1 MLEAVDAA
9 AEDLPSCLYVYRV
22 MPNQHK
28 QHTQNK
34 KERTLFHNECH
45 RMRLWQ
51 TDDKIKC
58 EHQKREL
65 KLRSV
70 TQSRSQFSTFSP
82 SKDLIMEY
90 SDPAHVSPDLTVLGS
105 PDLLRTPPSTSL
117 CLGRL
122 ARLGLPVAA
131 VGRQDQNSCLEKKV

>member
-1 MLEAVDAA
+1 
-9 AEDLPSCLYVYRV
+9 

-45 RMRLWQ
+45 RMRRWQ

-70 TQSRSQFSTFSP
+70 TQSRSQFSTWEFPLPWCQITAQTLSP
-82 SKDLIMEY
+82 TNSKLFCLITSSHMY
-90 SDPAHVSPDLTVLGS
+90 TRPWVIISQMVWWNTSSKNLRSISNSVMQPARPMFCA
-105 PDLLRTPPSTSL
+105 LLPTS
-117 CLGRL
+117 
-122 ARLGLPVAA
+122 
-131 VGRQDQNSCLEKKV
+131 